1 MASNAYA
8 IFAARYRLGEAFA
21 VHLQAS
27 CFLAMASLFLWLE
40 FLHRLKRY
48 VFNLPQ
54 LRSIFIFGGFRE
66 KIHIFTIFHHE
77 TDRRVLVEIEIRMGD
92 LGSTID
98 MKKGFDKEEL
108 FRLKLH
114 EDLEREFPNWY
125 FNFIAV

>member
-1 MASNAYA
+1 
-8 IFAARYRLGEAFA
+8 
-21 VHLQAS
+21 
-27 CFLAMASLFLWLE
+27 
-40 FLHRLKRY
+40 
-48 VFNLPQ
+48 

-66 KIHIFTIFHHE
+66 KIHIFTIFHYK
-77 TDRRVLVEIEIRMGD
+77 TDRRVLVEIEIGMSD

-125 FNFIAV
+125 FNFIAA